1 MGQCV
6 DIQWPAGKTGLGRMV
21 KPHPQKAECHGKQNQ
36 PEDPH
41 CPGHNIQPLAESDGC
56 RVVSSDGQQVVTGG
70 GKMVKRPPV
79 SHPPHCVQDQAG
91 GKDDVG

>member
-1 MGQCV
+1 MWQRV

-56 RVVSSDGQQVVTGG
+56 CVVSSDGQQVVTGG
-70 GKMVKRPPV
+70 GKVVKGPPV
-79 SHPPHCVQDQAG
+79 NHAPQCVQDQAG
-91 GKDDVG
+91 GEDDFR